1 MYMNEL
7 RNYFYFN
14 WIEIAFKDICGSYR
28 SGKRRYNISKTQM
41 WKVTGKIFTMKQPV
55 STRNWNNKNNKVSR
69 KTWIWEMK

>member
-1 MYMNEL
+1 MDLGNKEGIDQSQQKNNILLREILNKESLMYMNEL

-41 WKVTGKIFTMKQPV
+41 
-55 STRNWNNKNNKVSR
+55 
-69 KTWIWEMK
+69 